1 MVVILLYIDGLVL
14 RRNGLTLPCK
24 ANPTPPSPQVL
35 QSIKMTIDGYA
46 RSQDTLE
53 VRLARARKTMIY
65 LAQVRNSQVQESVA
79 KQMVM
84 AEMRRLVRQGS
95 RASELGDPMELALR
109 HQLVKQGSLV
119 SELGDFPSPLK
130 KRGSKASMDAVED
143 PLPHRSRAHTEG
155 VKGLAQKRRTARKKK
170 VSTNTL
176 FAVTI
181 FDEFLKELAALSQ
194 EHSVLNPQ
202 LYLSKLV
209 T

>member
-1 MVVILLYIDGLVL
+1 MSGHSIIDGLVL
-14 RRNGLTLPCK
+14 GRNGLTLPCK

-35 QSIKMTIDGYA
+35 QSIKMTIDSYA

-109 HQLVKQGSLV
+109 HQLVKQGSLI
-119 SELGDFPSPLK
+119 SELGDSPSPLK
-130 KRGSKASMDAVED
+130 KRGSKASMDALED
-143 PLPHRSRAHTEG
+143 PLPRSRAHTEG